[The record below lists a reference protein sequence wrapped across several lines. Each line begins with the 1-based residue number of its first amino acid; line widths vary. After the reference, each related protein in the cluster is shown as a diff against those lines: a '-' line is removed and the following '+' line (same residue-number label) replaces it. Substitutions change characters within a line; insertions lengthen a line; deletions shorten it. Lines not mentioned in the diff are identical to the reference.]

1 VKNLIRKILK
11 ENYALTNNW
20 GRNTIYHVDINL
32 GGLELVL
39 QRSAGWRLL
48 PKGGD
53 DSVFKEG
60 ELEHIKTQLE
70 ERGIDGWYKTKGIGG
85 VNHHTEHVELKF
97 DDMGVVKMFLEMEPI
112 NLDKL

>member
-1 VKNLIRKILK
+1 MKKLIRNILK

-20 GRNTIYHVDINL
+20 GRDVKYHVDINL

-53 DSVFKEG
+53 DSVLK
-60 ELEHIKTQLE
+60 K
-70 ERGIDGWYKTKGIGG
+70 
-85 VNHHTEHVELKF
+85 VNWNT
-97 DDMGVVKMFLEMEPI
+97 
-112 NLDKL
+112 